1 MKLKV
6 YLVCLLMFGFAMA
19 NQAYGQ
25 SEAKTDKSM
34 AKKTL
39 AVGDKAVD
47 FEIQSIGKK
56 IKLSDNFGEKGK
68 PTVLV
73 FSRANW

>member
-1 MKLKV
+1 MKLHIP
-6 YLVCLLMFGFAMA
+6 LICLLVLGFAVA
-19 NQAYGQ
+19 DQAYGQ
-25 SEAKTDKSM
+25 SETKS
-34 AKKTL
+34 KKTL
-39 AVGDKAVD
+39 AVGDKAAD
-47 FEIQSIGKK
+47 FEIQSIGKT